1 MKKRIVIKGKV
12 HNVGYRPFLLGLA
25 ESLEINRF
33 FADNVFVDDV
43 QAVVVLVD
51 DSEDKVNTFI
61 EIVKREKPENAE
73 VHEIKTEDYDRG
85 VMKTESY
92 YRYLTAMQLAKIAT
106 YGGRMLEKQD
116 SMLEKQDTM
125 LGKMD
130 SMLEKQDT
138 MLGKMDSMLEKQD
151 TMLGKMDSMLE
162 KQDKMLKKQDAT
174 IKVIKE
180 ESKKTREEIGG
191 RIDLLRSDLK
201 DYMELNL
208 RSIKEEISEIKEA
221 LKKAGIM

>member
-151 TMLGKMDSMLE
+151 
-162 KQDKMLKKQDAT
+162 KMLKKQDAT